1 MKIHLAIVS
10 DQILANLIPAL
21 MDRPD
26 KVLLVVSA
34 DMAKRKL
41 DKRLARLLEREG
53 IAVERHE
60 NAPDVGM
67 PEIHEYATKLR
78 DELVEQYAD
87 AELVLNATGGT
98 KPMSHGFVEVFSGIA
113 SRIIYTDTR
122 HRQIESLPN
131 ANTALAQPEPMRD
144 VLDVPRYLA
153 AQGLHFSKAA
163 SDSPEFCERM
173 QARKTAAKFLA
184 KNCTELSASGFI
196 GKFNWLA
203 HRALGADGSLNA
215 PRQQLEYA
223 PHAKSI
229 WTQALRQLVQAKCL
243 GWTEGETDIVF
254 IDAEQT
260 QFVRGGWLE
269 EYAFHIAHDDKPF
282 DARMGVEV
290 LIEGSYKARNEFDV
304 LACHG
309 NQLLFIECK
318 TLRFEEGRNDN
329 DLAYKLKSL
338 GETARGLFGE
348 TWLLS
353 AQPPTPMLEERAR
366 QARVLILGPADLPG
380 LREKFQSW
388 MNPAS

>member
-26 KVLLVVSA
+26 KVLLVIST

-41 DKRLARLLEREG
+41 DLRLARLLEREG
-53 IAVERHE
+53 MTVERHE
-60 NAPDVGM
+60 NAPEVGM
-67 PEIHEYATKLR
+67 RQIHEYASRLCTDLLER
-78 DELVEQYAD
+78 HAD
-87 AELVLNATGGT
+87 PEIVLNATGGT
-98 KPMSHGFVEVFSGIA
+98 KPMSFAFVEVFRGIA

-131 ANTALAQPEPMRD
+131 ANAALADPEPMRD

-153 AQGLHFSKAA
+153 AQGLQFSKAA
-163 SDSPEFCERM
+163 SDSSDFCARM
-173 QARKTAAKFLA
+173 QARKAAAKFFG
-184 KNCTELSASGFI
+184 KNCAELSSSGFI

-203 HRALGADGSLNA
+203 NQALDSDGSLSE
-215 PRQQLEYA
+215 PRQRLDYA
-223 PHAKSI
+223 PHARSI
-229 WTQALRQLVQAKCL
+229 WAQALRQLVQAKCL
-243 GWTEGETDIVF
+243 GWTEGETDVVF
-254 IDAEQT
+254 IDEERT

-269 EYAFHIAHDDKPF
+269 EYTFHIVHDDKPF

-290 LIEGSYKARNEFDV
+290 LIEGSDRARNEFDV

-318 TLRFEEGRNDN
+318 TLKFEEGRNDN
-329 DLAYKLKSL
+329 ELAYKLKSL

-366 QARVLILGPADLPG
+366 QARVRLLGPTELPR
-380 LREKFQSW
+380 LREIVQCW
-388 MNPAS
+388 MNPAQ

>member
-1 MKIHLAIVS
+1 MKVHVAIVS

-26 KVLLVVSA
+26 KVLLVVST
-34 DMAKRKL
+34 DMAARKL
-41 DKRLARLLEREG
+41 DKRLARLLERED

-60 NAPDVGM
+60 RAPDVGM
-67 PEIHEYATKLR
+67 RQIHEYASKLCA
-78 DELVEQYAD
+78 DLVERHAD
-87 AELVLNATGGT
+87 PEIVLNATGGT
-98 KPMSHGFVEVFSGIA
+98 KPMSHGFVEVFRGIA
-113 SRIIYTDTR
+113 KRIIYTDTR
-122 HRQIESLPN
+122 HRRIESLPN
-131 ANTALAQPEPMRD
+131 ANAAIAEPEPMRD

-163 SDSPEFCERM
+163 SDSPDFRERM

-184 KNCTELSASGFI
+184 RNAINLESFI
-196 GKFNWLA
+196 RTMNALA
-203 HRALGADGSLNA
+203 DHALDRDGRLVQPMQSLNYPPD
-215 PRQQLEYA
+215 PR
-223 PHAKSI
+223 HA
-229 WTQALRQLVQAKCL
+229 WADAMHELVKAKCI
-243 GWTEGETDIVF
+243 GWREGESNVVF
-254 IDAEQT
+254 IDAERT

-269 EYAFHIAHDDKPF
+269 EYAFHIVHDDKPF

-290 LIEGSYKARNEFDV
+290 LIEGSDRARNEFDV

-318 TLRFEEGRNDN
+318 TLKFEEGRNDN

-366 QARVLILGPADLPG
+366 QARVRLLGPADLPK
-380 LREKFQSW
+380 LREIVQRW
-388 MNPAS
+388 MNPAQ

>member
-26 KVLLVVSA
+26 KILLVISA

-41 DKRLARLLEREG
+41 DRRLARLLEREG
-53 IAVERHE
+53 MAVERHE
-60 NAPDVGM
+60 NAPDIGM
-67 PEIHEYATKLR
+67 PQIHTYATKLR
-78 DELVEQYAD
+78 DALVERHAD
-87 AELVLNATGGT
+87 AEIVLNATGGT
-98 KPMSHGFVEVFSGIA
+98 KPMSHGFVEVFRGIA

-131 ANTALAQPEPMRD
+131 ANAAMAEPEPMRD

-163 SDSPEFCERM
+163 SDSPDFRVRM
-173 QARKTAAKFLA
+173 QPRKTAAKFLA
-184 KNCTELSASGFI
+184 RNAANLESFI
-196 GKFNWLA
+196 RTMNALADHALDRDGKLVQPMQ
-203 HRALGADGSLNA
+203 SLNYPPD
-215 PRQQLEYA
+215 PRSVWADAMRE
-223 PHAKSI
+223 
-229 WTQALRQLVQAKCL
+229 LVKAKCI
-243 GWTEGETDIVF
+243 GWTEGETGVVF
-254 IDAEQT
+254 VDAERT

-269 EYAFHIAHDDKPF
+269 EYAFHIVHDDKPF

-290 LIEGSYKARNEFDV
+290 LIEGSDRARNEFDV

-309 NQLLFIECK
+309 NQLLLIECK
-318 TLRFEEGRNDN
+318 TLKFEEGRNDN

-353 AQPPTPMLEERAR
+353 AQPPTQMLEERAR
-366 QARVLILGPADLPG
+366 QAHVRLLGPADLPK
-380 LREKFQSW
+380 LREIVQCW
-388 MNPAS
+388 MNPAQ